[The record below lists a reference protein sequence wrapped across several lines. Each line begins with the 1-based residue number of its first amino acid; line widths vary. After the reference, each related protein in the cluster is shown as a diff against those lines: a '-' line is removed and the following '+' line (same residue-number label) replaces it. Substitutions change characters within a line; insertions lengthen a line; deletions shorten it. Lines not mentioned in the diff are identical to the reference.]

1 MGQDWTKDGVRM
13 ERTNW
18 RDNEIS
24 ERHRQWGFN
33 CPGVDLDFVMLEY
46 NHGVPVA
53 VVEYKHKNAREPK
66 MDHPTY
72 NALRHLADNHAGG
85 ALPFLVVFYCPEEWW
100 FRVIPGNE
108 RARELYAHALTDP
121 VTGDALDCCI
131 LSEQR
136 FVRSLYYMRGVKLSE
151 KDKAVI
157 LRLNDA
163 LPNQEAA

>member
-1 MGQDWTKDGVRM
+1 MGQEWTDDGVRK

-66 MDHPTY
+66 LDHPTY
-72 NALRHLADNHAGG
+72 SALRHLADNQSGG

-100 FRVIPGNE
+100 FRVIPANE
-108 RARELYAHALTDP
+108 RAREIYAHTM
-121 VTGDALDCCI
+121 TNGYSCTMT
-131 LSEQR
+131 EQR
-136 FVRSLYYMRGVKLSE
+136 FVHSLYYMRGVKLNE

-157 LRLNDA
+157 LRLSDT
-163 LPNQEAA
+163 LPEQESA

>member
-13 ERTNW
+13 ERTGW

-53 VVEYKHKNAREPK
+53 VVEYKHKNAREPN
-66 MDHPTY
+66 MSHPTY
-72 NALRHLADNHAGG
+72 NALRHLADNHSGG

-108 RARELYAHALTDP
+108 RAREVYSHTMDEADSETAYC
-121 VTGDALDCCI
+121 V

-136 FVRSLYYMRGVKLSE
+136 FVRSLYYLRGVKLNE
-151 KDKAVI
+151 NDKAVI
-157 LRLNDA
+157 ARLNDVT
-163 LPNQEAA
+163 PTVEAA